1 LIKIKSIMINPEVDE
16 TVSADMIGCGEREA
30 GGADTT
36 PAGTEQQWV
45 NHEEAAAAP
54 PKSEAPKPRKRS
66 FWCDTDSS
74 SDEDLESRS
83 EGLQGKPGEG
93 PVQNV
98 EQHKPLDDT
107 GVLIVAVDAELGAV
121 ETWGGKQSE
130 ADEVPRRE
138 SSSGAAASESDGGS
152 TQEEIDG
159 AIKKYVGEKKAKG
172 GGGIVDSSDGSSL
185 SDKSSDF
192 KKKSTKLKSKSIVK
206 KPVKHVMHVELK
218 HALEEMA
225 LEEKFTSRMMNGKQR
240 YSEAEVD
247 ILMNQWRAK
256 NLRNNDD
263 DVSSDSG

>member
-1 LIKIKSIMINPEVDE
+1 MSQ
-16 TVSADMIGCGEREA
+16 C
-30 GGADTT
+30 
-36 PAGTEQQWV
+36 Q
-45 NHEEAAAAP
+45 
-54 PKSEAPKPRKRS
+54 
-66 FWCDTDSS
+66 F
-74 SDEDLESRS
+74 
-83 EGLQGKPGEG
+83 
-93 PVQNV
+93 
-98 EQHKPLDDT
+98 
-107 GVLIVAVDAELGAV
+107 
-121 ETWGGKQSE
+121 
-130 ADEVPRRE
+130 
-138 SSSGAAASESDGGS
+138 